1 MDGDVPESD
10 ATTRITVTESRK
22 RFGLLLIAIAAA
34 FAVQGIAQPGRWE
47 QVIVAALLSA
57 TLLLALAVA
66 ETRSRWMHG
75 AIALTIVLVVIG
87 LANAIAGVTD
97 GPSARAANLLLVVLA
112 PPAIVIGIVR
122 TLRARGRV
130 TIEAVF
136 GSLCLYMLVG
146 MFFSLVYGVIGRI
159 DGTFFAG
166 GQPTTTAHQLYFSF
180 TTLTTVGYGDYT
192 PASNLGHTLAMTE
205 ALIGQI
211 YLVTVVA
218 VIVSNLGRSR
228 LRGETGPSIPSAAA
242 PPASDQSAA
251 GAPASD
257 QSAADVAAEPPA
269 GVGE

>member
-10 ATTRITVTESRK
+10 ATTHTSVTESRK
-22 RFGLLLIAIAAA
+22 RFGLLLIAIVAA
-34 FAVQGIAQPGRWE
+34 FAVQGIAEPGRWE
-47 QVIVAALLSA
+47 QLVVAVLLSA

-66 ETRSRWMHG
+66 ETRRRWMHG
-75 AIALTIVLVVIG
+75 AIALTIVIVAIG
-87 LANAIAGVTD
+87 LANAVAGVTD

-122 TLRARGRV
+122 TLRARRRV

-146 MFFSLVYGVIGRI
+146 MFFSLVYGVIGKI

-166 GQPTTTAHQLYFSF
+166 GQPTTTTHQIYFSF

-192 PASNLGHTLAMTE
+192 AASNLGHTLAMTE

-218 VIVSNLGRSR
+218 VIVSNLGRTR
-228 LRGETGPSIPSAAA
+228 LQGEAVSV
-242 PPASDQSAA
+242 QSAA
-251 GAPASD
+251 EGPAMPP
-257 QSAADVAAEPPA
+257 AEPPA
-269 GVGE
+269 GAGE

>member
-1 MDGDVPESD
+1 MDGEVPKSD
-10 ATTRITVTESRK
+10 AAAPTSVTESRK
-22 RFGLLLIAIAAA
+22 RFGLLLLAIVAA
-34 FAVQGIAQPGRWE
+34 FGVQGIGVPGRWE
-47 QVIVAALLSA
+47 QVIVAVLLSA

-66 ETRSRWMHG
+66 ETRRRWMHG
-75 AIALTIVLVVIG
+75 AIALTIVLVAIG

-112 PPAIVIGIVR
+112 PPAIVVGIVR
-122 TLRARGRV
+122 TLRARRRV

-146 MFFSLVYGVIGRI
+146 MFFALVYGVIGRV
-159 DGTFFAG
+159 DGTFFTD
-166 GQPTTTAHQLYFSF
+166 GQATTTAHQIYFSF

-192 PASNLGHTLAMTE
+192 AASNLGHTLAVTE

-228 LRGETGPSIPSAAA
+228 LQGQAAA
-242 PPASDQSAA
+242 PAE
-251 GAPASD
+251 GGIVAPA
-257 QSAADVAAEPPA
+257 APLAGPPA
-269 GVGE
+269 GAGE